1 MTRLDDIISG
11 ATDESTSISNLLR
24 KILIVGRQ
32 LKAYQI
38 SDWAKQELE
47 GYSND
52 VELPIYRRELLTQV
66 IGKWDGPFGYSVSHP
81 IDQMGIPEKLHTI
94 LFTIDLRQ
102 SIAELEAWIRCNET
116 KGQHWSS
123 HYIFLYRE
131 LAEKGEVPQIEN
143 LTLNNVYKEITMDKI
158 QGAIDSV
165 RTEALE
171 LALDLQD
178 VNPAAGESNETSP
191 TVENNKGIA
200 TVVNNFKITV
210 FGDDANVS
218 YGNSTTQTM
227 LVSRG
232 DVQSFV
238 RALKA
243 LDIDKK
249 ALEELTKAAETSDD
263 ERPSRIRQVL
273 ERIKSGVIS
282 IGTATTTKIATNQ
295 VEQLVQQFLGS

>member
-1 MTRLDDIISG
+1 
-11 ATDESTSISNLLR
+11 
-24 KILIVGRQ
+24 
-32 LKAYQI
+32 
-38 SDWAKQELE
+38 
-47 GYSND
+47 
-52 VELPIYRRELLTQV
+52 
-66 IGKWDGPFGYSVSHP
+66 
-81 IDQMGIPEKLHTI
+81 
-94 LFTIDLRQ
+94 
-102 SIAELEAWIRCNET
+102 
-116 KGQHWSS
+116 
-123 HYIFLYRE
+123 
-131 LAEKGEVPQIEN
+131 
-143 LTLNNVYKEITMDKI
+143 MDKI